1 MVDFVPLKLY
11 NNVYAQNAS
20 VPRAKKHIQK
30 DVPNVGEIDLS
41 RILKI
46 IKKHW
51 IACAIVAVA
60 SAVVAFLVTSFVIE
74 PRYTSSRA
82 LYVNSGTNSSAGVNL
97 NEINASQKLA
107 NTYIVILKNGTIYDD
122 LSIEL
127 DGKYTS
133 QQLKSMIALSTV
145 DNTEVI
151 RITAT
156 STDPYEAADICQK
169 FSELAPAA
177 LEQVVLGGQVE
188 AFGEPD
194 VNTTPSSP
202 NKPMAVAVAAVGG
215 AFIAACLFVIISFLD
230 TKVRDANS
238 ITERYDFSLIG
249 MVPDQDAA
257 YDQVG
262 GFIRKSSSKGA
273 PNVSVSA
280 SAKINPIIS
289 DKTPF
294 SVLEAYNKICA
305 NVRFMIS
312 NEKSRVVIVTS
323 SIPGEFKSTTS
334 SNLAISLAQGGA
346 RVLLIDADL
355 RKPTLHNCIRTPN
368 ECGFSNILAGF
379 CDVDDA
385 IFEEIK
391 PNLDFIPA
399 GLLPPN
405 PVTLLGSEHAK
416 KLVTQ
421 LGQEYDYVVIDSP
434 PLNLVS
440 DATLMSQYATGVL
453 MVIRQGK
460 TTYPSVDLAVNSLKL
475 ANANLIGG
483 ILTGSDI
490 SESPYSSYGY
500 GYGYGYGYNYEK
512 GGADES

>member
-1 MVDFVPLKLY
+1 ME
-11 NNVYAQNAS
+11 
-20 VPRAKKHIQK
+20 
-30 DVPNVGEIDLS
+30 EIDLS
-41 RILKI
+41 RLFKV

-51 IACAIVAVA
+51 LACVIAALLSAVA
-60 SAVVAFLVTSFVIE
+60 AYLVTSFVVE
-74 PRYTSSRA
+74 PRYNSSRA
-82 LYVNSGTNSSAGVNL
+82 LYVNSNSSSTSATL
-97 NEINASQKLA
+97 SELNASQKLA
-107 NTYIVILKNGTIYDD
+107 NTYIVILKNGTIYED
-122 LSIEL
+122 LSIDM
-127 DGKYTS
+127 DGKYTAD
-133 QQLKSMIALSTV
+133 QLKRMISLTTV
-145 DNTEVI
+145 DDTEVI

-156 STDPYEAADICQK
+156 STDPYEAAEICQK
-169 FSELAPAA
+169 FSELAPTA
-177 LEQVVLGGQVE
+177 LEQVVLGGKAE
-188 AFGEPD
+188 AFGEPS
-194 VNTTPSSP
+194 VSTSPSYP
-202 NKPMAVAVAAVGG
+202 NKPMAVMVAAFGG
-215 AFIAACLFVIISFLD
+215 AFAVACFFIVISLLD
-230 TKVRDANS
+230 TKVRDASS
-238 ITERYDFSLIG
+238 ITDRYDFSLIG
-249 MVPDQDAA
+249 VVPDQDAA
-257 YDQVG
+257 YEQVG
-262 GFIRKSSSKGA
+262 GFIRKGSSKGT
-273 PNVSVSA
+273 PTVSVNA
-280 SAKINPIIS
+280 SAKINPILS

-405 PVTLLGSEHAK
+405 PVTLLGSEHAR

-512 GGADES
+512 GGADEES

>member
-1 MVDFVPLKLY
+1 ME
-11 NNVYAQNAS
+11 
-20 VPRAKKHIQK
+20 
-30 DVPNVGEIDLS
+30 EIDIGQ
-41 RILKI
+41 ILKV
-46 IKKHW
+46 IKKNW
-51 IACAIVAVA
+51 ITC
-60 SAVVAFLVTSFVIE
+60 AVVAVISAVAAFIVTSFFIA
-74 PRYTSSRA
+74 PKYDSSRA
-82 LYVNSGTNSSAGVNL
+82 LYVNSNSASSGVNL
-97 NEINASQKLA
+97 SDLNASQKLA
-107 NTYIVILKNGTIYDD
+107 STYIVILQNGSIFDE
-122 LSIEL
+122 LSIKMN
-127 DGKYTS
+127 GKYTAKD
-133 QQLKSMIALSTV
+133 LKGMISMTTV

-156 STDPYEAADICQK
+156 STDPYEAAELCQK

-177 LEQVVLGGQVE
+177 LEQVVVGGKVE
-188 AFGEPD
+188 AFGEPE
-194 VNTTPSSP
+194 VNTEPSSP
-202 NKPMAVAVAAVGG
+202 NKPMFIALAAIGG
-215 AFIAACLFVIISFLD
+215 AGIAACIFIAIFFLD
-230 TKVRDANS
+230 TKVRDSSS
-238 ITERYDFSLIG
+238 ITDRYDFALVG
-249 MVPDQDAA
+249 AVPDQDVA
-257 YDQVG
+257 YEQVG
-262 GFIRKSSSKGA
+262 GFIRKGKGTT
-273 PNVSVSA
+273 NVSVSA
-280 SAKINPIIS
+280 SAKVNPIIS

-312 NEKSRVVIVTS
+312 NEKSRVIIVTS

-334 SNLAISLAQGGA
+334 SNFAISLAQGGA

-385 IFEEIK
+385 IFEEIR

-405 PVTLLGSEHAK
+405 PITLLGSEHAK
-416 KLVTQ
+416 KLITQ

-440 DATLMSQYATGVL
+440 DAALMSQYATGVL

-460 TTYPSVDLAVNSLKL
+460 TTYPSVDLALNSLKL

-490 SESPYSSYGY
+490 AESPYSSYGY
-500 GYGYGYGYNYEK
+500 GYGYGYGYET
-512 GGADES
+512 GGES